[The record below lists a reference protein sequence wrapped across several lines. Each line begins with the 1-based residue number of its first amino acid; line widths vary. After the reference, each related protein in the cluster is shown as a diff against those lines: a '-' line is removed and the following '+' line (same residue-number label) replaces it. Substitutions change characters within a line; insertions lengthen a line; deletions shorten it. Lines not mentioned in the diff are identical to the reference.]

1 MIYKGFWIMYHKAHA
16 MILCD
21 FLWFKIWTM
30 REHLPQSCIY
40 IVAVIVDGY
49 WLYGNLSFAMCLAKI
64 TNTISKWYKNIFR
77 ISKYGCMYGSSL
89 LLTFT
94 NKNTLRD

>member
-64 TNTISKWYKNIFR
+64 TNTISKRYKNIYCLK
-77 ISKYGCMYGSSL
+77 ISGIKYNEC
-89 LLTFT
+89 TFLI
-94 NKNTLRD
+94 KLKVQ